1 MSAKKLNSI
10 IVRLNIDYE
19 TCLLYYQ
26 GRADWVSCTSIDGR
40 SVKFPARILQL
51 IVAEEGVKGL
61 YRLRFKADGSFY
73 DISRIK
79 D

>member
-1 MSAKKLNSI
+1 MEANNLNSV
-10 IVRLNIDYE
+10 IVRLNIDYQS
-19 TCLLYYQ
+19 CLLYYS
-26 GRADWVSCTSIDGR
+26 GRADWVSCKSIDGR

-51 IVAEEGVKGL
+51 IVGEKGVQGL
-61 YRLRFKADGSFY
+61 YRLRFKQDGSFF